1 MQAKLHTHS
10 HKQIFHTS
18 TKLI

>member
-1 MQAKLHTHS
+1 MQVKLHTHS